1 MCHPVSNAHFQL
13 IFLAEDRMRDGLH
26 LSVRSL
32 SQKEYA
38 LAIEWMEVAYE

>member
-1 MCHPVSNAHFQL
+1 MLYHHFQL
-13 IFLAEDRMRDGLH
+13 IFLAEDRMQDEGLH

-32 SQKEYA
+32 SQKELA